1 MEISQNGAAAYKL
14 TEAILGD
21 AQKAMMQSKIE
32 GLEQQL
38 TNDSRNVA
46 QKDLAIMELSQSLR
60 RIESAI
66 SHLEVA
72 LIYLY
77 KHRVL
82 HQWYQ
87 TLQLLH
93 FQAIHIQQ

>member
-1 MEISQNGAAAYKL
+1 
-14 TEAILGD
+14 
-21 AQKAMMQSKIE
+21 MQSKIE

-38 TNDSRNVA
+38 SSDSRDVA
-46 QKDLAIMELSQSLR
+46 Q
-60 RIESAI
+60 RIPSNHGIIPIVAKSRIAI
-66 SHLEVA
+66 SPPRVA

-93 FQAIHIQQ
+93 FQAIRIQQ